1 MRVTV
6 IVCTYNRAV
15 YLRKMLESIVVSVL
29 PNSVSWEV
37 LIVDNN
43 SSDQTPQVAEEFATR
58 YPGRFRYIFES
69 NQGKSNA
76 LNSGIRSSDG
86 DVIAFVDDD
95 VKVDSAW
102 LWNLRKPLDG
112 NAWAGVGGRTLMAEA
127 FSPPRWL
134 LLSGTHNLAGILAA
148 VFDFGENPRELDWA
162 PYGANMAYRRTMFE
176 KYGMFRSDLG
186 PSVDRR
192 IPRPNE
198 DTEFGR
204 RLMAAGER
212 IRYEPLALVYHP
224 VIRER
229 IRKDYFLTWFFD
241 FGRATVREAKR
252 RPDILGIQRRYWA
265 IAKIGSVK
273 LMPHALR
280 WMLNP
285 HPAKRFF
292 RKCIVWKFA
301 GQIAEVYRFWDPGR
315 TQSADTQKEIEE
327 VCGSK

>member
-6 IVCTYNRAV
+6 LICTYNRAV
-15 YLRKMLESIVVSVL
+15 YLRKMLESIVASVV
-29 PNSVSWEV
+29 PDSVSWEV

-43 SSDQTPQVAEEFATR
+43 SSDQTPQVAEEFAAR
-58 YPGRFRYIFES
+58 FPGRFRYIFEPK
-69 NQGKSNA
+69 QGKSNA
-76 LNSGIRSSDG
+76 LNSGVRSSGG
-86 DVIAFVDDD
+86 DVIAFADDD
-95 VKVDSAW
+95 VKVEPTW
-102 LWNLRKPLDG
+102 LWNLTKPLED
-112 NAWAGVGGRTLMAEA
+112 NTWAGVGGRTLMAEA

-148 VFDFGENPRELDWA
+148 VFDFGEEPRELDWA
-162 PYGANMAYRRTMFE
+162 PYGANMAYRRSMFE

-186 PSVDRR
+186 PSADRR

-204 RLMAAGER
+204 RLMAAGEH

-229 IRKDYFLTWFFD
+229 IRKDYFLNWYFD
-241 FGRATVREAKR
+241 FGRATVREVKR
-252 RPDILGIQRRYWA
+252 RPDILGIQRRYWT
-265 IAKIGSVK
+265 IAKIGTVK
-273 LMPHALR
+273 LMPQALR

-292 RKCIVWKFA
+292 RKCIVRKFA
-301 GQIAEVYRFWDPGR
+301 GQIVEVYRLWGPIETKSNG
-315 TQSADTQKEIEE
+315 AQKGIEG
-327 VCGSK
+327 VVGSK